1 MREEQREAEVL
12 WSECAV
18 PRNHRRCA
26 TSPLRCLPLPLS
38 AAGGGPAAHVA
49 PLQRRPVSGRRSG
62 SAIHGVA
69 VRATTRAVTHSS
81 SQSSS
86 WCLCLFVVLAP
97 AAFVHS
103 RIKMAAV
110 SLVVGGAQGAHS
122 SFDDRVVVGGD
133 ARASETVVPF
143 DPRAL
148 PDELW
153 LLVFVQ
159 LGARDLLCGVAPTC
173 RLFLRCVCVCVCVAD
188 SNERAN
194 WWS

>member
-26 TSPLRCLPLPLS
+26 TSPLRCPLSASLPLS
-38 AAGGGPAAHVA
+38 AGGPAAHVA
-49 PLQRRPVSGRRSG
+49 PAATSPRLW
-62 SAIHGVA
+62 SAFWVCDSWRGGEGDHA
-69 VRATTRAVTHSS
+69 SSHSLI
-81 SQSSS
+81 QSAA
-86 WCLCLFVVLAP
+86 FVVFVCLLVVVAP

-110 SLVVGGAQGAHS
+110 SLVVGGAQGTHG

-133 ARASETVVPF
+133 ARASETVVLF

-173 RLFLRCVCVCVCVAD
+173 RLFLRCVAD

>member
-1 MREEQREAEVL
+1 
-12 WSECAV
+12 
-18 PRNHRRCA
+18 
-26 TSPLRCLPLPLS
+26 
-38 AAGGGPAAHVA
+38 
-49 PLQRRPVSGRRSG
+49 
-62 SAIHGVA
+62 
-69 VRATTRAVTHSS
+69 
-81 SQSSS
+81 
-86 WCLCLFVVLAP
+86 
-97 AAFVHS
+97 VHS

-110 SLVVGGAQGAHS
+110 SLVVGGAQGTHG

-133 ARASETVVPF
+133 ARASETVVLF

-173 RLFLRCVCVCVCVAD
+173 RLFLRCVAD